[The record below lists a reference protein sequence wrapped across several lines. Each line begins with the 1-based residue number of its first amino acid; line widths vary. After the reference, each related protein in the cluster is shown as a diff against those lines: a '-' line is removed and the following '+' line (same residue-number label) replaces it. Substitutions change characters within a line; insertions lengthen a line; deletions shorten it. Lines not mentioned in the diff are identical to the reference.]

1 MRLLGGLGLLA
12 PLSLLVLWVAR
23 PELIDSWT
31 DGSARAI
38 LTMMVAGLLGV
49 SLTAI
54 SIFTYVRFRFERLIE
69 AAERLAAGETNVNV
83 VEQAPGRG
91 LEGRLGRAVDAIA
104 VALAE
109 TTNAATYDK
118 LTGVSNRQT
127 LLANL
132 FSEVERASR
141 YERPLSVAFVDID
154 HFKNVNDT
162 YGHAAGDIVLRGVAQ
177 TLRATLRASD
187 LVGRYGGEE
196 FMLLLTETDVEEGAN
211 LTEKLRRLVAHQK
224 FSVAPGHEIGV
235 TISIGIAGGKGS
247 LLRTEALVR

>member
-12 PLSLLVLWVAR
+12 PLSLLLVWVAR

-31 DGSARAI
+31 GEPVRTM
-38 LTMMVAGLLGV
+38 LTVIVAGMIGV

-54 SIFTYVRFRFERLIE
+54 SIFGFVRFRFHRLIR
-69 AAERLAAGETNVNV
+69 AAEQLAAGETDIHVH
-83 VEQAPGRG
+83 ARTTGRG
-91 LEGRLGRAVDAIA
+91 LEGRLGRAIDAIA

-118 LTGVSNRQT
+118 LTGVSNRQS

-132 FSEVERASR
+132 FVEVERASR

-154 HFKNVNDT
+154 HFKNVNDS
-162 YGHAAGDIVLRGVAQ
+162 YGHEAGDIVLRGVAQ
-177 TLRATLRASD
+177 TIKSNLRASD
-187 LVGRYGGEE
+187 QVGRYGGEE

-211 LTEKLRRLVAHQK
+211 LTEKLRSLVSRQV
-224 FSVAPGHEIGV
+224 FTIAPGQDLSV
-235 TISIGIAGGKGS
+235 TISIGIAGGSGER
-247 LLRTEALVR
+247 LRTDALVR